1 VKHQHHASRLNPR
14 RGVVLIMVLVIVTM
28 VSLAGFGFL
37 SSMST
42 EYEAAKLNGHM
53 RQAQQTMNSAEATLL
68 WIAELPERHRRAIG
82 GLHHNPALFRSCA
95 VPHLTAS
102 VGESAAASMA
112 SAPMPSANAQ
122 SPDSATADPTLAP
135 DDRWRFSVVSI
146 DHNTEQQRVLRF
158 GLANESG
165 KIHLLR
171 LLRWEQQ
178 QPGSVRL
185 ALMQLPGM
193 TESAADSILDWMDA
207 DDTPREFGAESEYYQ
222 ALDRPYRPSNAVPQT
237 LEELLYVKGVSRA
250 LMSGRSASRVSFTQ
264 PESSFSGNE
273 NSTND
278 NTSKNALPSDSALSE
293 EHSLPWN
300 HYLTIYSAERD
311 LNSLGTP
318 RIAINASTIASLEQQ
333 LSMQLPENVVR
344 YILLAKAYGIRLDE
358 SSGVPS
364 LSAPFSSSLPA
375 SFPITS
381 LADLVDSTVHVSTPS
396 GTIVV
401 QSPLASS
408 SPDFAEL
415 FALLMDRVSTQPE
428 RVIVGRVNVMLA
440 SESVLRMIPGMSVE
454 QASQIVTLRATLD
467 EMETRSIAWLLT
479 RKVLDVSTFRKLF
492 PEVTTGGDVFQ
503 AEIIVHRDIGGPT
516 LRRNL
521 VIDAAAQPARR
532 VYWTDETDAP
542 VTFPLDVLKPQM

>member
-1 VKHQHHASRLNPR
+1 MKHQHHASRLNPR
-14 RGVVLIMVLVIVTM
+14 RGVVLIVVLVIVTM

-122 SPDSATADPTLAP
+122 SPDSATADLTLAP
-135 DDRWRFSVVSI
+135 DDRWRLSVVSI
-146 DHNTEQQRVLRF
+146 DQNAEQRVLRF
-158 GLANESG
+158 GLTNESG

-178 QPGSVRL
+178 QPGSGRL

-193 TESAADSILDWMDA
+193 TESTADSILDWMDA

-222 ALDRPYRPSNAVPQT
+222 ALDRTYRPSNTVPKT

-250 LMSGRSASRVSFTQ
+250 LMSGRSASAVSFTQ

-273 NSTND
+273 NATND
-278 NTSKNALPSDSALSE
+278 ITSKGALPSDSALSE
-293 EHSLPWN
+293 GLSLPWN
-300 HYLTIYSAERD
+300 HNLTIYSAERD

-344 YILLAKAYGIRLDE
+344 YILLAKAYGIRLDG
-358 SSGVPS
+358 SSGVSPS
-364 LSAPFSSSLPA
+364 SAPFSSTLSA

-381 LADLVDSTVHVSTPS
+381 LADLVDSTVHVSAPS

-401 QSPLASS
+401 QSPLSSS

-415 FALLMDRVSTQPE
+415 FTLLMDRVSTQPE
-428 RVIVGRVNVMLA
+428 QVIVGRINVMLA
-440 SESVLRMIPGMSVE
+440 TESVLRMIPGLSVE

-479 RKVLDVSTFRKLF
+479 RNVLDVPTFRKVF

-542 VTFPLDVLKPQM
+542 MTFPLDVLKPQM

>member
-1 VKHQHHASRLNPR
+1 MIV
-14 RGVVLIMVLVIVTM
+14 VLVIVTM

-37 SSMST
+37 SGMST

-68 WIAELPERHRRAIG
+68 WFAELPERHRRAIG
-82 GLHHNPALFRSCA
+82 GLHHNPAVFRSSA
-95 VPHLTAS
+95 VPHLTANP
-102 VGESAAASMA
+102 GEAAASMSSASVSPA
-112 SAPMPSANAQ
+112 SASSA
-122 SPDSATADPTLAP
+122 SGADPGTSNSDSTLTP
-135 DDRWRFSVVSI
+135 DVRWRFSVVSI
-146 DHNTEQQRVLRF
+146 DHNAEQQRVLRF
-158 GLANESG
+158 GLTNESG

-178 QPGSVRL
+178 QPGSGRL

-193 TESAADSILDWMDA
+193 TESAADSILDRMDA

-222 ALDRPYRPSNAVPQT
+222 ALDRPYRPSNTIPQT
-237 LEELLYVKGVSRA
+237 LEELLYVKGVGGA
-250 LMSGRSASRVSFTQ
+250 LMSGRSASTVSFSQ

-278 NTSKNALPSDSALSE
+278 NASKSALPSDSALLE

-300 HYLTIYSAERD
+300 HNLTIYSAERD

-318 RIAINASTIASLEQQ
+318 RIAINAATIASLEQQ

-344 YILLAKAYGIRLDE
+344 YILLARAYGIRLDG
-358 SSGVPS
+358 SSGVPP

-401 QSPLASS
+401 QSPLSSS

-415 FALLMDRVSTQPE
+415 FTLLMDRVSTQPE
-428 RVIVGRVNVMLA
+428 RVIVGRINVMLA
-440 SESVLRMIPGMSVE
+440 TESVLRMIPGLSVE

-479 RKVLDVSTFRKLF
+479 RNVLDVPTFRKVF
-492 PEVTTGGDVFQ
+492 PEVTTGGNVFQ

-532 VYWTDETDAP
+532 VHWSDETDAP
-542 VTFPLDVLKPQM
+542 MAFPLELLKPQM